1 MKASETQTAFIG
13 RRTDVGRV
21 RTANEDNMGDIPV
34 PNGHA
39 LIVADGMGGY
49 RGGALASRLVV
60 ETMEEFFRD
69 AQLNQPKKALRQAVF
84 LANERVYLRGR
95 QEEELS
101 RMGSTCVVA
110 LVQGRDLYTAHV
122 GDSRIYFL
130 RPGEKMQQVTRD
142 HTVVQHFVDV
152 GLLSPEEAEDHPDS
166 HILSR
171 ALGPRPHVE
180 ADVIEEAIQLQKGD
194 RLLLCSDGLTK
205 MMNDQEIE
213 SYLNRQEDIQE
224 LADRY
229 VQRANELGGEDNVTV
244 IVYEHLSEETTRQDV
259 TQPIPGGS
267 GSAAWKEQGPLLDET
282 QEFGSDTGLSITSN
296 DIVEMPN
303 TSHQVVVRI
312 PPVVKA
318 EAISSSPT
326 ISRDNNTIE
335 SDADLAIRETQ
346 PVPLLD
352 DLVEEKELSEQLK
365 AAEESTPEDVAEAK
379 TDTIEVDTSKTIE
392 TVFDDEEEAT
402 ADSEATEEADSKD
415 DEEPKPQDAD

>member
-224 LADRY
+224 LAKLGILVDR
-229 VQRANELGGEDNVTV
+229 
-244 IVYEHLSEETTRQDV
+244 
-259 TQPIPGGS
+259 
-267 GSAAWKEQGPLLDET
+267 
-282 QEFGSDTGLSITSN
+282 
-296 DIVEMPN
+296 
-303 TSHQVVVRI
+303 
-312 PPVVKA
+312 
-318 EAISSSPT
+318 
-326 ISRDNNTIE
+326 
-335 SDADLAIRETQ
+335 
-346 PVPLLD
+346 
-352 DLVEEKELSEQLK
+352 
-365 AAEESTPEDVAEAK
+365 
-379 TDTIEVDTSKTIE
+379 
-392 TVFDDEEEAT
+392 DEEGYLLQIFTKTVQARPTMFFEIIQRKGAKSFGKGNFKALFESIEAEQARRGT
-402 ADSEATEEADSKD
+402 L
-415 DEEPKPQDAD
+415 